1 MKAEDLY
8 EAMQYIRSAFVEES
22 EMKIP
27 NQGKKLPRRILLIAA
42 AVAALGI
49 AGAAAVSWSLRSA
62 ARADANLRE
71 PIPEWTEYQIPGE
84 TAPTEARVEPQPE
97 SPPVKHEWE
106 PETGWQTG
114 LTLDSTLCSGE
125 NVTAYLRVPD
135 ISPEIAAECAKPRG
149 EYYFDIGS
157 LSVEPSGEA
166 ASSNVSY
173 VSYDEAARTVLL
185 RLDVSGTKNAPEIKF
200 APALRREDEIVGYY
214 SEMTIPV
221 MPSSCLHTDVSLE
234 LPRDETWGDMRIVAV
249 NVYASYVEVEQ
260 DVTPF
265 GEAADK
271 ERYPDV
277 DVHMTEDTLTNEW
290 RDAQYDYFN
299 HLIDGTDA
307 AMADASLLF
316 RDGSRL
322 LITDL
327 PSAFSGDWFSHDFDG
342 LSDEAYCS
350 KDHISFCYKTTQAI
364 DLNQVKAITIGGVEY
379 PLQ

>member
-1 MKAEDLY
+1 
-8 EAMQYIRSAFVEES
+8 
-22 EMKIP
+22 MKIP

-166 ASSNVSY
+166 ASSN
-173 VSYDEAARTVLL
+173 R
-185 RLDVSGTKNAPEIKF
+185 
-200 APALRREDEIVGYY
+200 
-214 SEMTIPV
+214 SEEHTSELQS
-221 MPSSCLHTDVSLE
+221 PS
-234 LPRDETWGDMRIVAV
+234 
-249 NVYASYVEVEQ
+249 
-260 DVTPF
+260 
-265 GEAADK
+265 
-271 ERYPDV
+271 
-277 DVHMTEDTLTNEW
+277 
-290 RDAQYDYFN
+290 
-299 HLIDGTDA
+299 
-307 AMADASLLF
+307 
-316 RDGSRL
+316 
-322 LITDL
+322 
-327 PSAFSGDWFSHDFDG
+327 
-342 LSDEAYCS
+342 
-350 KDHISFCYKTTQAI
+350 
-364 DLNQVKAITIGGVEY
+364 
-379 PLQ
+379 